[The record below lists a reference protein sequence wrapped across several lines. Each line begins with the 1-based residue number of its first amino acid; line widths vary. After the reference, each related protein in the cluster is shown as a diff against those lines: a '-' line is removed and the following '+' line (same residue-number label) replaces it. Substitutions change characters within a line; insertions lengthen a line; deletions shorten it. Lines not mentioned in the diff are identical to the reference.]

1 MIAIHAKDET
11 LEEEKSEDILFK
23 ARLSIAW
30 FLNYQYTLE
39 AFNHSLDKRTDLIK
53 SKCLFQKLEENQ
65 DETNEDPSW
74 ADTKML
80 KRQFQ
85 GLKDIQFHPGKKF

>member
-1 MIAIHAKDET
+1 MMAYWYRKQ
-11 LEEEKSEDILFK
+11 EELK
-23 ARLSIAW
+23 
-30 FLNYQYTLE
+30 
-39 AFNHSLDKRTDLIK
+39 
-53 SKCLFQKLEENQ
+53 KLEENQ